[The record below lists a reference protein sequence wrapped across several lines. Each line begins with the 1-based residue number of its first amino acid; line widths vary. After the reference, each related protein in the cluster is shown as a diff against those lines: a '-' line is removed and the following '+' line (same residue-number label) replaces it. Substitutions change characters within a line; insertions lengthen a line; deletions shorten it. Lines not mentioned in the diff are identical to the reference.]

1 MRTQGRD
8 GCLCFSKKS
17 PRQSHVQDLT
27 KSTGSI
33 ICRASLLK
41 SPVILG
47 MAGPACHAT
56 RGIYKLASSR
66 PPSFFLLQK
75 SSFLLKTR
83 IPLAY
88 VLFLLP
94 KDHRFR
100 QMCETR
106 LKQQRRSIMS
116 SSSTKTTPET
126 SMCALELPAHTI
138 DKISA
143 FSFPISDHTHVLI
156 MRTKDA

>member
-1 MRTQGRD
+1 MAVSAFRKITTTKTCARFGKKHWFAITCRD
-8 GCLCFSKKS
+8 RL
-17 PRQSHVQDLT
+17 PRS
-27 KSTGSI
+27 S
-33 ICRASLLK
+33 
-41 SPVILG
+41 VISS
-47 MAGPACHAT
+47 MAKVAGHAT
-56 RGIYKLASSR
+56 RGVYKLASSS

-75 SSFLLKTR
+75 SSFLLKTG

-94 KDHRFR
+94 KDHRYQ

-106 LKQQRRSIMS
+106 PKQQRRSIMS

-126 SMCALELPAHTI
+126 GMCALELPAHTM